1 MTKNSEAMRKIK
13 IPPFKH
19 KNRKIKMIPQA
30 PFKFLFKPLVLLIV
44 ISFFIN
50 SANAQGFLAQKDLS
64 QFKVEMLSE
73 ADISKIKERLQ
84 SSELS
89 IDQIKT
95 QAFAK
100 GLPASEFEKL
110 RTRLSATNNA
120 TNTIG
125 TKIESVQSNR
135 EGNAT
140 SNASSFKEA
149 EVTANS
155 LVFGSELFQT
165 AGSMTSN
172 ANIATPLNYEVGPND
187 ILKMVLYGIQ
197 EFATELKVSYEGS
210 VTVQNVGIIRV
221 AGLTIEAATDKIRQQ
236 MARTAY
242 ASLRTGE
249 SKLSV
254 TLANIRTIHVT
265 VIGAKKS
272 GTYDLSSLTTVFG
285 ALSLAGGPSPIGS
298 YRNIELV
305 RDNKVIRK
313 VDLYR
318 FILNGDQSDNIGLKD
333 NDVIRIPAY
342 ENRVEVNGQIKRP
355 GIFELIGKETFNN
368 ILAYAGGFDEAAYTS
383 NVKVIQKNG
392 RELLVK
398 DLGKEEFASYAP
410 QGGDVYVV
418 SKILNRYQN
427 RVKLTGAVYRPD
439 TYQLVE
445 GMRISDLIKK
455 ADGLKEDA
463 YTGGAQLFRLKPNL
477 IKEMVSINLTKA
489 LAGDKTENVYLQRED
504 ELYISSVLDLRDSFN
519 VKIFG
524 EVHNPGKFAYADS
537 MTAKDLITLAG
548 GSTYAANKKIEVA
561 RLYQQKSE
569 TSASA
574 EIATI
579 LTTELDANLNF
590 TPGNSDIVLQPYD
603 VISITKKV
611 GYAEN
616 QVVAITGQ
624 IQYEGKYSIIN
635 RVERVSDIIK
645 RAGGLIGDAYGKGA
659 FIKRETIKADTISQ
673 VLKDS
678 LKNLGLEYKLP
689 SNVQNIALDIDQ
701 ILKKPGSYYDLVLV
715 NKDEI
720 VIPKLDNKIIISGGV
735 LRPVTITYHDG
746 ITMDECIS
754 AAGGISE
761 NARPNRAYVVYYNGK
776 AKRTKTFGFF
786 RFNPRIEPGSEV
798 VMPEGSPRK
807 DILTGILQYVTILA
821 QIGTSVATLNLL
833 AK

>member
-1 MTKNSEAMRKIK
+1 MGLRKAKPCSQPSIQNN
-13 IPPFKH
+13 F
-19 KNRKIKMIPQA
+19 MIRIAQ
-30 PFKFLFKPLVLLIV
+30 FKPFFRSVTLVVLFAI
-44 ISFFIN
+44 ISQTA
-50 SANAQGFLAQKDLS
+50 SAQGFLAQKDLS
-64 QFKVEMLSE
+64 QFKVEMLTE

-84 SSELS
+84 SSELTL
-89 IDQIKT
+89 DQIKS
-95 QAFAK
+95 QAAAK

-110 RTRLSATNNA
+110 RTRLSATNNTVNNIGNKLDNFSNNRSMQTGSDSVSK
-120 TNTIG
+120 TN
-125 TKIESVQSNR
+125 IEQTNPI
-135 EGNAT
+135 
-140 SNASSFKEA
+140 
-149 EVTANS
+149 
-155 LVFGSELFQT
+155 FGSELFQT
-165 AGSMTSN
+165 VGSMASN

-187 ILKMVLYGIQ
+187 ILKMVLYGMQ

-210 VTVQNVGIIRV
+210 VTIQNVGVIRV
-221 AGLTIEAATDKIRQQ
+221 AGLTIEAATEKIRQQ

-249 SKLSV
+249 SKLSL

-342 ENRVEVNGQIKRP
+342 ENRVEVTGQIKRP

-398 DLGKEEFASYAP
+398 DLGKEEFASYIP
-410 QGGDVYVV
+410 KGGDVFVV

-477 IKEMVSINLTKA
+477 IKEMVSINLSKA

-504 ELYISSVLDLRDSFN
+504 ELYVSSILDLRDSFN

-548 GSTYAANKKIEVA
+548 GSTYAANKKVEVA

-569 TSASA
+569 KVTGT

-603 VISITKKV
+603 VVSITKKV
-611 GYAEN
+611 GFTEN
-616 QVVAITGQ
+616 QIVSITGQ
-624 IQYEGKYSIIN
+624 VQFAGKYSLIS
-635 RVERVSDIIK
+635 RVERVSDVLK
-645 RAGGLIGDAYGKGA
+645 RAGGLIGDAYAKGA
-659 FIKRETIKADTISQ
+659 FIKRESIKADTVSQ
-673 VLKDS
+673 VMKDS
-678 LKNLGLEYKLP
+678 LKKMGITYEQP

-701 ILKKPGSYYDLVLV
+701 ILKNPGSYYDLVLAD
-715 NKDEI
+715 KDEI
-720 VIPKLDNKIIISGGV
+720 VIPKLDNKVTIRGGV
-735 LRPVTITYHDG
+735 LRPVTISYYDG
-746 ITMDECIS
+746 LTVGECIS
-754 AAGGISE
+754 AAGGITE
-761 NARPNRAYVVYYNGK
+761 NSRRNKAYVVYYNGR

-798 VMPEGSPRK
+798 VLPEGAVKK
-807 DILTGILQYVTILA
+807 DAMTAIMQYITIIA
-821 QIGTSVATLNLL
+821 QVGTSLATLKLL
-833 AK
+833 TN

>member
-1 MTKNSEAMRKIK
+1 
-13 IPPFKH
+13 
-19 KNRKIKMIPQA
+19 MIRIAQ
-30 PFKFLFKPLVLLIV
+30 FKPFFRSVILFVLFV
-44 ISFFIN
+44 II
-50 SANAQGFLAQKDLS
+50 AQTAHAQGFLAQKDLS

-73 ADISKIKERLQ
+73 ADISKIKERIQ
-84 SSELS
+84 SSELT
-89 IDQIKT
+89 IDQLKA
-95 QAFAK
+95 QAMAK
-100 GLPASEFEKL
+100 GLSAAEFEKL

-125 TKIESVQSNR
+125 NKLDNFSNNR
-135 EGNAT
+135 SMQTG
-140 SNASSFKEA
+140 SD
-149 EVTANS
+149 S
-155 LVFGSELFQT
+155 LSKTNTEQPNPIFGSELFQT
-165 AGSMTSN
+165 AGSMASN

-210 VTVQNVGIIRV
+210 VTVQNVGVIRV

-305 RDNKVIRK
+305 RNNKVIRK

-342 ENRVEVNGQIKRP
+342 ENRVELNGQVKRP
-355 GIFELIGKETFNN
+355 GIFELTGKENFQN
-368 ILAYAGGFDEAAYTS
+368 ILAFAGGFDEAAYTS

-445 GMRISDLIKK
+445 GMRVSDLIKK

-477 IKEMVSINLTKA
+477 VKEMVNIDLTKA
-489 LAGDKTENVYLQRED
+489 LAGDKTENIYLQRED
-504 ELYISSVLDLRDSFN
+504 ELYVSSVLDLRDSFN

-537 MTAKDLITLAG
+537 MSVKDLITLAG
-548 GSTYAANKKIEVA
+548 GSTFAANKKVEVA
-561 RLYQQKSE
+561 RLYKQQDGKINN
-569 TSASA
+569 T
-574 EIATI
+574 EIATL

-590 TPGNSDIVLQPYD
+590 TPGNSDIILQPYD
-603 VISITKKV
+603 VVSITKKV
-611 GYAEN
+611 GFAEN
-616 QVVAITGQ
+616 QIVTITGQ
-624 IQYEGKYSIIN
+624 VQFAGKYSLVT
-635 RVERVSDIIK
+635 RVERVSDVLK
-645 RAGGLIGDAYGKGA
+645 RAGGLIGDSYAKGA
-659 FIKRETIKADTISQ
+659 FIKRESIKADTVSQ
-673 VLKDS
+673 VMKDS
-678 LKNLGLEYKLP
+678 LKKMGITYEAP

-701 ILKKPGSYYDLVLV
+701 ILKNPGSYYDLVLAD
-715 NKDEI
+715 KDEI
-720 VIPKLDNKIIISGGV
+720 VIPKLDNKVTIRGGV
-735 LRPVTITYHDG
+735 LRPVTIAYYEGLTL
-746 ITMDECIS
+746 DECIS
-754 AAGGISE
+754 SAGGITE
-761 NARPNRAYVVYYNGK
+761 NSRRNKAYVVYFNGR
-776 AKRTKTFGFF
+776 AKRTKIFGFF
-786 RFNPRIEPGSEV
+786 RVSPRIEPGSEV
-798 VMPEGSPRK
+798 ILPEGSKRK
-807 DILTGILQYVTILA
+807 DALTGILQV
-821 QIGTSVATLNLL
+821 TSVIAQVFTALATVKLITQ
-833 AK
+833 

>member
-1 MTKNSEAMRKIK
+1 MGLRKAKPCSQPSIQNN
-13 IPPFKH
+13 F
-19 KNRKIKMIPQA
+19 MIRIAQ
-30 PFKFLFKPLVLLIV
+30 FKPFFRSVTLVVLFAI
-44 ISFFIN
+44 ISQTA
-50 SANAQGFLAQKDLS
+50 SAQGFLAQKDLS
-64 QFKVEMLSE
+64 QFKVEMLTE

-84 SSELS
+84 SSELTL
-89 IDQIKT
+89 DQIKS
-95 QAFAK
+95 QAAAK

-110 RTRLSATNNA
+110 RTRLSATNNTVNNIGNKLDNFSNNRSMQTGSDSVSK
-120 TNTIG
+120 TN
-125 TKIESVQSNR
+125 IEQTNPI
-135 EGNAT
+135 
-140 SNASSFKEA
+140 
-149 EVTANS
+149 
-155 LVFGSELFQT
+155 FGSELFQT
-165 AGSMTSN
+165 VGSMASN

-187 ILKMVLYGIQ
+187 ILKMVLYGMQ

-210 VTVQNVGIIRV
+210 VTIQNVGVIRV
-221 AGLTIEAATDKIRQQ
+221 AGLTIEAATEKIRQQ

-249 SKLSV
+249 SKLSL

-342 ENRVEVNGQIKRP
+342 ENRVEVTGQIKRP

-398 DLGKEEFASYAP
+398 DLGKEEFASYIP
-410 QGGDVYVV
+410 KGGDVFVV

-477 IKEMVSINLTKA
+477 IKEMVSINLSKA

-504 ELYISSVLDLRDSFN
+504 ELYVSSVLDLRDSFN

-548 GSTYAANKKIEVA
+548 GSTYAANKKVEVA

-569 TSASA
+569 KVTGT

-603 VISITKKV
+603 VVSITKKV
-611 GYAEN
+611 GFTEN
-616 QVVAITGQ
+616 QIVSITGQ
-624 IQYEGKYSIIN
+624 VQFAGKYSLIS
-635 RVERVSDIIK
+635 RVERVSDVLK
-645 RAGGLIGDAYGKGA
+645 RAGGLIGDAYAKGA
-659 FIKRETIKADTISQ
+659 FIKRESIKADTVSQ
-673 VLKDS
+673 VMKDS
-678 LKNLGLEYKLP
+678 LKKMGITYEQP

-701 ILKKPGSYYDLVLV
+701 ILKNPGSYYDLVLAD
-715 NKDEI
+715 KDEI
-720 VIPKLDNKIIISGGV
+720 VIPKLDNKVTIRGGV
-735 LRPVTITYHDG
+735 LRPVTISYYDG
-746 ITMDECIS
+746 LTVGECIS
-754 AAGGISE
+754 AAGGITE
-761 NARPNRAYVVYYNGK
+761 NSRRNKAYVVYYNGR

-798 VMPEGSPRK
+798 VLPEGAVKK
-807 DILTGILQYVTILA
+807 DAMTAIMQYITIIA
-821 QIGTSVATLNLL
+821 QVGTSLATLKLL
-833 AK
+833 TN

>member
-1 MTKNSEAMRKIK
+1 
-13 IPPFKH
+13 
-19 KNRKIKMIPQA
+19 MIRIAQ
-30 PFKFLFKPLVLLIV
+30 FKPFFRSVILFVLFV
-44 ISFFIN
+44 II
-50 SANAQGFLAQKDLS
+50 AQTAHAQGFLAQKDLS

-73 ADISKIKERLQ
+73 ADISKIKERIQ
-84 SSELS
+84 SSEFT
-89 IDQIKT
+89 IDQLKA
-95 QAFAK
+95 QAMAK
-100 GLPASEFEKL
+100 GLPAAEFEKL
-110 RTRLSATNNA
+110 RTRLSATNNTVNNIGNKLDNLSNSRSMQTGSDSLSK
-120 TNTIG
+120 TN
-125 TKIESVQSNR
+125 IEQTNPI
-135 EGNAT
+135 
-140 SNASSFKEA
+140 
-149 EVTANS
+149 
-155 LVFGSELFQT
+155 FGSELFQT

-210 VTVQNVGIIRV
+210 VTVQNVGVIRV

-305 RDNKVIRK
+305 RNNKVIRK

-342 ENRVEVNGQIKRP
+342 ENRVEVNGQVKRP
-355 GIFELIGKETFNN
+355 GIFELTGKENFNN

-383 NVKVIQKNG
+383 NIKVIQKNG

-398 DLGKEEFASYAP
+398 DLGKDEFASYAP

-445 GMRISDLIKK
+445 GMRVSDLIKK

-477 IKEMVSINLTKA
+477 IKEMVNIDLNKA
-489 LAGDKTENVYLQRED
+489 LAGDKNENIYLQRED
-504 ELYISSVLDLRDSFN
+504 ELYVSSVLDLRDSFN

-537 MTAKDLITLAG
+537 MSVKDLITLAG
-548 GSTYAANKKIEVA
+548 GSTFAANKKVEVA
-561 RLYQQKSE
+561 RLYKQQDGKVNN
-569 TSASA
+569 T
-574 EIATI
+574 EIATL

-590 TPGNSDIVLQPYD
+590 TPGNSDIILQPYD
-603 VISITKKV
+603 VVSIVKKV
-611 GYAEN
+611 GFAEN
-616 QVVAITGQ
+616 QIVTITGQ
-624 IQYEGKYSIIN
+624 VQFAGKYSLVT
-635 RVERVSDIIK
+635 RVERVSDVLK
-645 RAGGLIGDAYGKGA
+645 RAGGLIGDSYAKGA
-659 FIKRETIKADTISQ
+659 FIKRESIKADTVSQ
-673 VLKDS
+673 VMKDS
-678 LKNLGLEYKLP
+678 LKKMGITYEAP
-689 SNVQNIALDIDQ
+689 SNVQNIALDINQ
-701 ILKKPGSYYDLVLV
+701 ILKNPGSYFDLVLAD
-715 NKDEI
+715 KDEI
-720 VIPKLDNKIIISGGV
+720 VIPKLDNKVTIRGGV
-735 LRPVTITYHDG
+735 LRPVTIAYYEGLTL
-746 ITMDECIS
+746 DECIS
-754 AAGGISE
+754 SAGGITE
-761 NARPNRAYVVYYNGK
+761 NSRRNKAYVVYFNGR
-776 AKRTKTFGFF
+776 AKRTKMFGFF
-786 RFNPRIEPGSEV
+786 RVSPRIEPGSEV
-798 VMPEGSPRK
+798 VLPEGSKRK
-807 DILTGILQYVTILA
+807 DALTGILQV
-821 QIGTSVATLNLL
+821 TSVIAQVFTALATVKLITQ
-833 AK
+833 

>member
-1 MTKNSEAMRKIK
+1 MCKIQ
-13 IPPFKH
+13 ISPFKH

-73 ADISKIKERLQ
+73 GDISKIKERLQ
-84 SSELS
+84 SSELT

-95 QAFAK
+95 QSAAK

-110 RTRLSATNNA
+110 RTRLSATNNTLNNIGNKLDNFSNNRSMQTGSDSVSK
-120 TNTIG
+120 TN
-125 TKIESVQSNR
+125 IEQTNPI
-135 EGNAT
+135 
-140 SNASSFKEA
+140 
-149 EVTANS
+149 
-155 LVFGSELFQT
+155 FGSELFQT

-197 EFATELKVSYEGS
+197 EFATELRVSYEGS

-254 TLANIRTIHVT
+254 TLSNIRTIHVT

-489 LAGDKTENVYLQRED
+489 LAGDKTENIYLQRED

-561 RLYQQKSE
+561 RLYQQESE

-603 VISITKKV
+603 VVSITKKV
-611 GYAEN
+611 GFTEN
-616 QVVAITGQ
+616 QIVSITGQ
-624 IQYEGKYSIIN
+624 VQFSGKYSLIS
-635 RVERVSDIIK
+635 RVERVSDVLK
-645 RAGGLIGDAYGKGA
+645 RAGGLIGDAYAKGA
-659 FIKRETIKADTISQ
+659 FIKRESIKADTVSQ
-673 VLKDS
+673 IMKDS
-678 LKNLGLEYKLP
+678 LKKMGITYEAP
-689 SNVQNIALDIDQ
+689 SNVQSIALDIEQ
-701 ILKKPGSYYDLVLV
+701 IVKNPGSYYDLVLAD
-715 NKDEI
+715 KDEI
-720 VIPKLDNKIIISGGV
+720 VIPKLDNKITIRGGV
-735 LRPVTITYHDG
+735 LRPITITYHQG
-746 ITMDECIS
+746 ITLGECIS
-754 AAGGISE
+754 AAGGITE
-761 NARPNRAYVVYYNGK
+761 NARRNKAYVVYFNGR

-798 VMPEGSPRK
+798 VLPEGAARK
-807 DILTGILQYVTILA
+807 DVMTSILQYVTILA
-821 QIGTSVATLNLL
+821 QIGTSLATLQLL
-833 AK
+833 SK

>member
-1 MTKNSEAMRKIK
+1 MGLRKAKLCSQPTIQNN
-13 IPPFKH
+13 F
-19 KNRKIKMIPQA
+19 MIRIA
-30 PFKFLFKPLVLLIV
+30 PFKAFFRSVTLLVLFAI
-44 ISFFIN
+44 ISQT
-50 SANAQGFLAQKDLS
+50 ANAQGFLAQKDLS

-73 ADISKIKERLQ
+73 GDISKIKERLQ
-84 SSELS
+84 SSELT

-95 QAFAK
+95 QASAK

-120 TNTIG
+120 TNAIG

-149 EVTANS
+149 EVVANS

-197 EFATELKVSYEGS
+197 EFATELRVSYEGS

-221 AGLTIEAATDKIRQQ
+221 AGLTIEAASDKIRQQ

-445 GMRISDLIKK
+445 GMRVSDLIKK

-489 LAGDKTENVYLQRED
+489 MAGDKTENVYLQRED
-504 ELYISSVLDLRDSFN
+504 ELYISSVLDLRDSFH

-603 VISITKKV
+603 VVSITKKV
-611 GYAEN
+611 GFTEN
-616 QVVAITGQ
+616 QIVSITGQ
-624 IQYEGKYSIIN
+624 VQFAGKYSLIS
-635 RVERVSDIIK
+635 RVERVSDVLK
-645 RAGGLIGDAYGKGA
+645 RAGGLIGDAYAKGA
-659 FIKRETIKADTISQ
+659 FIKRESIKADTISQ
-673 VLKDS
+673 ILKDS
-678 LKNLGLEYKLP
+678 LKKMGLTYEAP
-689 SNVQNIALDIDQ
+689 TNVQSIALDIDQ
-701 ILKKPGSYYDLVLV
+701 ILKNPGSYYDLVLAD
-715 NKDEI
+715 KDEI
-720 VIPKLDNKIIISGGV
+720 VIPKLDNKITIRGGV
-735 LRPVTITYHDG
+735 LRPITITYHQG
-746 ITMDECIS
+746 ITLGECIS
-754 AAGGISE
+754 AAGGITE
-761 NARPNRAYVVYYNGK
+761 NARRNKAYVVYFNGR

-798 VMPEGSPRK
+798 VLPEGAARK
-807 DILTGILQYVTILA
+807 DVMTSILQYVTILA
-821 QIGTSVATLNLL
+821 QIGTSLATLQLL
-833 AK
+833 SK